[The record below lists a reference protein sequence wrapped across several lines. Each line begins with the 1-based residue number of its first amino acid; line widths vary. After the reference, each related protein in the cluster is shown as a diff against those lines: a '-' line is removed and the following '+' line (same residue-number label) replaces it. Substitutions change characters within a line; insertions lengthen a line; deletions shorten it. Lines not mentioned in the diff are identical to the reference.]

1 MVTVLHLRPNTWLRR
16 ITDRWELIKV
26 INVHTDGQ
34 VDLLLLDG
42 TRTHAP
48 ISFLRGDFERAD
60 DGA

>member
-1 MVTVLHLRPNTWLRR
+1 MTALHLRPNTWLRR

-26 INVHTDGQ
+26 TNVHTDGQ

-42 TRTHAP
+42 TRTHVP
-48 ISFLRGDFERAD
+48 ISFLRGAFERAD